1 MIPQRERE
9 NQLQRLNEEGDGAKK
24 MVEMLGLNKEAI
36 KHFKILKK
44 KKKTKNAQK
53 QNRYRWT
60 TRSTFI

>member
-1 MIPQRERE
+1 
-9 NQLQRLNEEGDGAKK
+9 LNEEGDGAKK

>member
-1 MIPQRERE
+1 
-9 NQLQRLNEEGDGAKK
+9 

-60 TRSTFI
+60 TRRTFIEIREQDVHGIQV

>member
-1 MIPQRERE
+1 
-9 NQLQRLNEEGDGAKK
+9 

-60 TRSTFI
+60 TRRTFIEIREQDVDGIQV

>member
-1 MIPQRERE
+1 
-9 NQLQRLNEEGDGAKK
+9 
-24 MVEMLGLNKEAI
+24 MLGLNKEAI

-60 TRSTFI
+60 TRSTFIEIRTRCAWNTSVKQATFHVNKSL